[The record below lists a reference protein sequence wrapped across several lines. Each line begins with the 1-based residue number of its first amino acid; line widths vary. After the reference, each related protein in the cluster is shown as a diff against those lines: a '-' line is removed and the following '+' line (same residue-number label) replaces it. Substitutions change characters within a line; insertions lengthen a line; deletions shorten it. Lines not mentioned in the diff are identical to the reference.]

1 MQRAVSVGC
10 IDAVLEQ
17 PRCQIFAGGTMP
29 LEAEPL
35 IVRLAPRVPGPV
47 LPWPDLVPVISQH
60 CERRD
65 NVLLEILVLV
75 VAEHDDDIRLELI
88 QRSPRLGK
96 VAAEDLARLP
106 RCGGPE
112 I

>member
-1 MQRAVSVGC
+1 MQWPVGVGC
-10 IDAVLEQ
+10 VDAVLEQ

-35 IVRLAPRVPGPV
+35 VVRLAPRVPGPV
-47 LPWPDLVPVISQH
+47 LPWLDLVPVVGQH

-75 VAEHDDDIRLELI
+75 VTEHDDEVRLELI
-88 QRSPRLGK
+88 QRSPSLGK
-96 VAAEDLARLP
+96 VAAEDLARLT
-106 RCGGPE
+106 RGG
-112 I
+112 